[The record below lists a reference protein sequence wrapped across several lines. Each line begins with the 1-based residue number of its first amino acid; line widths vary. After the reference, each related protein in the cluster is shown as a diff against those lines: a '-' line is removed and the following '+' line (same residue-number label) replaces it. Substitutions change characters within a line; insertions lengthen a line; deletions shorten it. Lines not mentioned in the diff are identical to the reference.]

1 MQTFEDYLLTLDP
14 VPAMFR
20 DAMRQG
26 WDAAMKVCTPCT
38 HDGVIVKPGDTV
50 WVIGTCGIYDTQVNP
65 VEPVTNYYLFGYI
78 PVKDAFSTKEAAEKY
93 RYGERY

>member
-26 WDAAMKVCTPCT
+26 WDAAIKASSP
-38 HDGVIVKPGDTV
+38 HPDKPEDV
-50 WVIGTCGIYDTQVNP
+50 DEHP
-65 VEPVTNYYLFGYI
+65 PE
-78 PVKDAFSTKEAAEKY
+78 
-93 RYGERY
+93 

>member
-26 WDAAMKVCTPCT
+26 WDAAMNTLTPCT
-38 HDGVIVKPGDTV
+38 RDEVCVKPGDIV
-50 WVIGTCGIYDTQVNP
+50 WVIGSCNIYGAKVKP
-65 VEPVTNYYLFGYI
+65 VEPVTDYYLFEYT
-78 PVKDAFSTKEAAEKY
+78 PVKDAFSTKEAAENH
-93 RYGERY
+93 RYGKR